1 MEAWFK
7 MNFASI
13 RESQPDSP
21 GWTSYVFEVTPVSD
35 MRIQI
40 TSFEDGKRSEGTL
53 MLVSG
58 VLLVK
63 DWPLE
68 PAYEIDAIDAPAL
81 VLQLVNKLLALGAGK
96 PPSELTRHLSV
107 DLTEKT

>member
-1 MEAWFK
+1 MRWCWLGIASLLLSALNGVAAPPDSVMEAWFK

-21 GWTSYVFEVTPVSD
+21 GWTSYVFEVTPASD

-58 VLLVK
+58 VLLAKIGRAHV
-63 DWPLE
+63 
-68 PAYEIDAIDAPAL
+68 
-81 VLQLVNKLLALGAGK
+81 
-96 PPSELTRHLSV
+96 
-107 DLTEKT
+107 